1 MPANFPSSPNVG
13 DRHTIAD
20 KTWEYTGNVW
30 DLVVS
35 TNTLQF
41 SGEDSTVITVN
52 LTANEE
58 LRLVG
63 DGSNITTAG
72 SAGDSSNSTLQISLS
87 KNIDVNT
94 ISSSDST
101 SVTVNDGL
109 IVAGSLSFQGGAS
122 VSTIVDEDNMAS
134 NSATALATQQSIKA
148 YVDSQI
154 TSSNTLTIGDDAS
167 TQISINLDENVDF
180 KGGNSITTAATGD
193 TVTFA
198 LDKAIDINTISSSDS
213 AMIEVQDS
221 MRVTGSLVTN
231 SISSDDSTALTINDS
246 LIVANSLSFQGGVS
260 VNNILDE
267 DNMASNS
274 ATSLATQQ
282 SIKAYVDTET
292 GNVASD
298 TMTLTN
304 KTFDVEGTGNSISNI
319 DVADLKAGVLDT
331 DISSVSGSDDTLA
344 SAKAI
349 KTYVDAQTSSIV
361 TTIGISDS
369 ASTRST
375 LTLGTN
381 DLEFRS
387 GDSITGTV
395 SGTGVRFDLNETISV
410 DTITAGDS
418 SAITISSPTVLNST
432 LKFNTDGT
440 VAVSSIKDEDNMAS
454 NSATA
459 LATQQSIKAYVD
471 SVSGGSL
478 SLGDDASNSGTVNIN
493 AGDNLEFNSGNSI
506 TLTVAGNGVTAALN
520 DSIVVNAISS
530 SDSTF
535 VRINDSLETET
546 AKINSTLNV
555 EGDAEIKGNLTVQG
569 TTTYIETTNTK
580 VSDPLLLLNN
590 GNSGGA
596 DIDSGIMVERGSAG
610 NNAVFYWNE
619 GDDVFKAVT
628 STSGEGVTTV
638 TDTALANIRVATPSN
653 ANDAATKNYVDTEI
667 ASSQGT
673 INFVGDDS
681 VGASVK
687 TGETLQLRGGNNVT
701 VTVDEDSTV
710 GTSIVTINSSA
721 TSINNGT
728 ELQLGTPTDSSTF
741 PVGAIST
748 LTPTHSVTD
757 SIDDLNE
764 ALENVRNN
772 TFVKSVDFTADVT
785 TGGAG
790 LAVTLTITAVG
801 NANRYDI
808 TWGDGDTTIGTTDTT
823 PTKTYSS
830 NVGSPFD
837 VTVRAYNNAG
847 QGTGS
852 EATETKADFITIF
865 TANPTVQ
872 FEFYAAS
879 GGGSA
884 ITKADLGSTVYLKN
898 TTTNTTGVTATF
910 SIDWGDGV
918 TESITANGNAGGVDG
933 ARLAHTYDRPDAG
946 DSSTSLQGDGD
957 LRFAPRL
964 TLLSHQSA
972 DPAQI
977 PASSGSTFFY
987 VYTTHEPLLS
997 VDGSTIRG
1005 VNEEGT
1011 SGFPVTFNNDT
1022 ITRPGSHSIFNT
1034 NSGSNQYTWNFGEGA
1049 GNQTVNIGSGS
1060 AGDTGVDRSNTFNL
1074 STAQQNAGTTVTF
1087 TTTLSIANGHSSSPF
1102 STNLNIIVEPDVRA
1116 NIAGT
1121 ADTVSTG
1128 SSDNSRD
1135 LYDVTDLDG
1144 NNRASVTFTNTS
1156 KNAGDYEFDFFND
1169 SSDVLSVT
1177 QASGGAGSTSATL
1190 TKNFSGTSAGSFT
1203 TDFKAAGTPDTIAQT
1218 DSETIVFTM
1227 NSTPSAPAN
1236 LSTKSLTLSDSAQGT
1251 SPKLTSGFTDN
1262 SGAFTSQSA
1271 GDSLNTT
1278 TARRYT
1284 SGTIDT
1290 NTVTNFLT
1298 NNSNGTGS
1306 NVNQTVTA
1314 KVNNVDRGNRAMT
1327 TSEGGGNNSTFTSLV
1342 TTNHRDFDEVDG
1354 SYPQRLYLVATAKIT
1369 QALSDY
1375 SIGSNAQRIESTA
1388 GGNTN
1393 IVHVVRDDVTS
1404 TPTTT
1409 IGTVA
1414 EGTAGS
1420 KRYISGLPYYN
1431 TGSPTVT
1438 VTGTTVANFTGQAYQ
1453 DTTSPHEVDPGTNQE
1468 STSGN
1473 VISNTNFTYA
1483 NVDGASTMLDSGI
1496 PKVDI
1501 GVSSAYTLGALTV
1514 PLTSSSIQ
1522 SVQRIKARSKNA
1534 NGTGSY
1540 NESSTNIQVFTATP
1554 TGLNKEDGGIV
1565 VSDSLG
1571 AGFDDDAVRIYG
1583 PNAFYS
1589 ADSSTVIGDTP
1600 NFNSATNFYTAHP
1613 YQGSTADVVEGTDE
1627 AICRFGTIGHNVV
1640 DFSSGYLPV
1649 GPNLSTQPRD
1659 SGTAQFYTIAF
1670 RRTTMA
1676 NFTLTLTGRVSGCFI
1691 AAPGTAIDSASS
1703 LNGWLDAST
1712 TYGGSGVPGANT
1724 GSGGNGSNG
1733 CAFTSGDRIIDN
1745 TNYSGSSFTLTLG
1758 SENATNATGN
1768 VVLVRFKLEAGDN
1781 ITAMSIA

>member
-1 MPANFPSSPNVG
+1 
-13 DRHTIAD
+13 
-20 KTWEYTGNVW
+20 
-30 DLVVS
+30 
-35 TNTLQF
+35 
-41 SGEDSTVITVN
+41 
-52 LTANEE
+52 
-58 LRLVG
+58 
-63 DGSNITTAG
+63 
-72 SAGDSSNSTLQISLS
+72 
-87 KNIDVNT
+87 
-94 ISSSDST
+94 
-101 SVTVNDGL
+101 
-109 IVAGSLSFQGGAS
+109 
-122 VSTIVDEDNMAS
+122 
-134 NSATALATQQSIKA
+134 
-148 YVDSQI
+148 
-154 TSSNTLTIGDDAS
+154 
-167 TQISINLDENVDF
+167 
-180 KGGNSITTAATGD
+180 
-193 TVTFA
+193 
-198 LDKAIDINTISSSDS
+198 
-213 AMIEVQDS
+213 
-221 MRVTGSLVTN
+221 
-231 SISSDDSTALTINDS
+231 
-246 LIVANSLSFQGGVS
+246 
-260 VNNILDE
+260 
-267 DNMASNS
+267 
-274 ATSLATQQ
+274 
-282 SIKAYVDTET
+282 
-292 GNVASD
+292 
-298 TMTLTN
+298 
-304 KTFDVEGTGNSISNI
+304 
-319 DVADLKAGVLDT
+319 
-331 DISSVSGSDDTLA
+331 
-344 SAKAI
+344 
-349 KTYVDAQTSSIV
+349 
-361 TTIGISDS
+361 
-369 ASTRST
+369 
-375 LTLGTN
+375 
-381 DLEFRS
+381 
-387 GDSITGTV
+387 
-395 SGTGVRFDLNETISV
+395 
-410 DTITAGDS
+410 
-418 SAITISSPTVLNST
+418 
-432 LKFNTDGT
+432 
-440 VAVSSIKDEDNMAS
+440 
-454 NSATA
+454 
-459 LATQQSIKAYVD
+459 
-471 SVSGGSL
+471 
-478 SLGDDASNSGTVNIN
+478 
-493 AGDNLEFNSGNSI
+493 
-506 TLTVAGNGVTAALN
+506 
-520 DSIVVNAISS
+520 
-530 SDSTF
+530 
-535 VRINDSLETET
+535 
-546 AKINSTLNV
+546 
-555 EGDAEIKGNLTVQG
+555 
-569 TTTYIETTNTK
+569 
-580 VSDPLLLLNN
+580 
-590 GNSGGA
+590 
-596 DIDSGIMVERGSAG
+596 MVERGSAG

-1409 IGTVA
+1409 IGTVT